1 MLKRE
6 YLPGQVTVFLLLL
19 CCMIITVG
27 QFFSSP
33 INCIVHKELV
43 PQVGIIVGKNSS
55 RRTFGVVDT
64 GSKWKN
70 SSIIKVLI
78 ILFGLWEVVNL

>member
-1 MLKRE
+1 MQIQSGWTVLLSV
-6 YLPGQVTVFLLLL
+6 YYFPGQVTVFLLLL

-43 PQVGIIVGKNSS
+43 PQVGISV
-55 RRTFGVVDT
+55 
-64 GSKWKN
+64 
-70 SSIIKVLI
+70 
-78 ILFGLWEVVNL
+78 